1 MLTNLPI
8 FFLYYASNTQ
18 AIKGLPLRGTDFPE
32 VFIHQNQTAMKGI
45 YIVKY
50 GAAEDA
56 FEVRETPKPVP
67 KPGEVLVK
75 VEGFGLNFAD
85 VMARKG
91 MYDDAPSIP
100 SLIGYDVVGRVERVG
115 SNITHLVEG
124 DRVTALTR
132 FGGYA
137 EYALTDGRAA
147 SKIPDTMS
155 IPVATALTT
164 QYCTAYYCA
173 AEVVNLYAGDR
184 VLIHSA
190 AGGVG
195 TGLMQ
200 YAKHKGCEIF
210 ATTGSASKV
219 EMLKQMGAHHV
230 IDTSKVDFED
240 YIDETT
246 KRDGVDVI
254 WDAMG
259 ASFMRKGIGALAP
272 GGRIVCYGASQMT
285 DATNIFSKLV
295 KGLQFGI
302 YHPAVFMMASKS
314 MIGVNMLRIA
324 DGKPEVLKRC
334 LENVVRLVEEGVFKP
349 QEGKVFKAADIA
361 EAHKYLES
369 RKSTGKVACE
379 W

>member
-1 MLTNLPI
+1 
-8 FFLYYASNTQ
+8 
-18 AIKGLPLRGTDFPE
+18 
-32 VFIHQNQTAMKGI
+32 MKGI
-45 YIVKY
+45 YIVKH
-50 GAAEDA
+50 GDADEA
-56 FEVRETPKPVP
+56 FEVRDTPKPVP

-91 MYDDAPSIP
+91 MYEDAPPMP
-100 SLIGYDVVGRVERVG
+100 SLIGYDVVGTVERVG
-115 SNITHLVEG
+115 SNVTHLFEG

-137 EYALTDGRAA
+137 EFALTDARAA
-147 SKIPDTMS
+147 AKISDKMS

-164 QYCTAYYCA
+164 QFCTAYYCA
-173 AEVVNLYAGDR
+173 AEVVNLFEGDR

-195 TGLMQ
+195 TALMQ
-200 YAKHKGCEIF
+200 YAKYKKCEIF
-210 ATTGSASKV
+210 ATTGSFSKI

-230 IDTSKVDFED
+230 IDTSKEDFED
-240 YIDETT
+240 YIETT
-246 KRDGVDVI
+246 TKGDGVDVI
-254 WDAMG
+254 FDAVG
-259 ASFMRKGIGALAP
+259 ADFMRRGIRALAP
-272 GGRIVCYGASQMT
+272 GGRIVCYGAAQMT
-285 DATNIFSKLV
+285 DATNIFSKIA

-302 YHPAVFMMASKS
+302 YHPAIFMMASKS
-314 MIGVNMLRIA
+314 LIGVNMLRIA

-334 LENVVRLVEEGVFKP
+334 LENVVRLVEEGVFQP
-349 QEGKVFKAADIA
+349 QEGKLFKADDIA
-361 EAHKYLES
+361 AAHKYLES

>member
-1 MLTNLPI
+1 
-8 FFLYYASNTQ
+8 
-18 AIKGLPLRGTDFPE
+18 
-32 VFIHQNQTAMKGI
+32 MKGI
-45 YIVKY
+45 YVVKH
-50 GAAEDA
+50 GAADEA

-75 VEGFGLNFAD
+75 VQGFGLNFAD

-91 MYDDAPSIP
+91 MYEDAPPMP
-100 SLIGYDVVGRVERVG
+100 SLLGYDVVGTVERVG
-115 SNITHLVEG
+115 SNVTHLLEG

-137 EYALTDGRAA
+137 EFALTDARAA
-147 SKIPDTMS
+147 AKINNNMS
-155 IPVATALTT
+155 VPVATALTT
-164 QYCTAYYCA
+164 QYCTAYYCS
-173 AEVVNLYAGDR
+173 AEVVNLFEGDR

-195 TGLMQ
+195 TALMQ
-200 YAKHKGCEIF
+200 YAKHKKCEIF
-210 ATTGSASKV
+210 ASTGSSGKV

-240 YIDETT
+240 YIEEHS
-246 KRDGVDVI
+246 KGDGVDVI
-254 WDAMG
+254 FDAVG
-259 ASFMRKGIGALAP
+259 ADFMRKGIRALAP
-272 GGRIVCYGASQMT
+272 GGRIVCYGAAQMT
-285 DATNIFSKLV
+285 DATNIFSKIS

-302 YHPAVFMMASKS
+302 YHPAIFMMASKS
-314 MIGVNMLRIA
+314 LIGVNMLKIA

-334 LENVVRLVEEGVFKP
+334 LENVVRLVEEGIFKP
-349 QEGKVFKAADIA
+349 QEGKLFKADDIA

>member
-1 MLTNLPI
+1 
-8 FFLYYASNTQ
+8 
-18 AIKGLPLRGTDFPE
+18 
-32 VFIHQNQTAMKGI
+32 MKGI

-50 GAAEDA
+50 GDAEEA
-56 FEVRETPKPVP
+56 FEVRDTPKPVP

-91 MYDDAPSIP
+91 MYEDAPPMP
-100 SLIGYDVVGRVERVG
+100 SLIGYDVVGTVERVG
-115 SNITHLVEG
+115 SNVTHLFEG

-137 EYALTDGRAA
+137 EFALTDARAA
-147 SKIPDTMS
+147 AKISDKMS

-164 QYCTAYYCA
+164 QFCTAYYCA
-173 AEVVNLYAGDR
+173 AEVVNLFEGDR

-195 TGLMQ
+195 TALMQ
-200 YAKHKGCEIF
+200 YAKYKKCEIF
-210 ATTGSASKV
+210 ATTGSFSKI

-230 IDTSKVDFED
+230 IDTSKEDFED
-240 YIDETT
+240 YIETT
-246 KRDGVDVI
+246 TKGDGVDVI
-254 WDAMG
+254 FDAVG
-259 ASFMRKGIGALAP
+259 ADFMRRGIRALAP
-272 GGRIVCYGASQMT
+272 GGRIVCYGAAQMT
-285 DATNIFSKLV
+285 DATNIFSKIA

-302 YHPAVFMMASKS
+302 YHPAIFMMASKS
-314 MIGVNMLRIA
+314 LIGVNMLRIA

-334 LENVVRLVEEGVFKP
+334 LENVVRLVEEGVFQP
-349 QEGKVFKAADIA
+349 QEGKLFKADDIA
-361 EAHKYLES
+361 AAHKYLES

>member
-1 MLTNLPI
+1 
-8 FFLYYASNTQ
+8 
-18 AIKGLPLRGTDFPE
+18 
-32 VFIHQNQTAMKGI
+32 MKGI

-50 GAAEDA
+50 GDAEEA

-91 MYDDAPSIP
+91 MYEDAPPIP
-100 SLIGYDVVGRVERVG
+100 SLIGYDVVGTVERVG
-115 SNITHLVEG
+115 SNVTHLFEG

-137 EYALTDGRAA
+137 EFALTDARAA
-147 SKIPDTMS
+147 AKISSTMS
-155 IPVATALTT
+155 VPVATALTT
-164 QYCTAYYCA
+164 QFCTAYYCA
-173 AEVVNLYAGDR
+173 AEVVNLFAGDR

-195 TGLMQ
+195 TALMQ
-200 YAKHKGCEIF
+200 YAKLKGCEIF
-210 ATTGSASKV
+210 ATTGSSSKV
-219 EMLKQMGAHHV
+219 EMLKQMGAQHV
-230 IDTSKVDFED
+230 IDTSKVEFDYYIED
-240 YIDETT
+240 VT
-246 KRDGVDVI
+246 KGDGVDVI
-254 WDAMG
+254 WDAVG
-259 ASFMRKGIGALAP
+259 ADFIRKGIKVLAP
-272 GGRIVCYGASQMT
+272 GGRIVCYGAAQMT
-285 DATNIFSKLV
+285 DATNIFSKIS

-302 YHPAVFMMASKS
+302 YHPAQFMMNSKS
-314 MIGVNMLRIA
+314 LIGVNMLKIA

-334 LENVVRLVEEGVFKP
+334 LENVVRLVDEGIFKP
-349 QEGKVFKAADIA
+349 QDGKLFKAADIA
-361 EAHKYLES
+361 EAHKFLES

>member
-1 MLTNLPI
+1 M
-8 FFLYYASNTQ
+8 
-18 AIKGLPLRGTDFPE
+18 
-32 VFIHQNQTAMKGI
+32 
-45 YIVKY
+45 
-50 GAAEDA
+50 
-56 FEVRETPKPVP
+56 
-67 KPGEVLVK
+67 LVK

-91 MYDDAPSIP
+91 MYEDAPPMP
-100 SLIGYDVVGRVERVG
+100 SLIGYDVVGTVERVG
-115 SNITHLVEG
+115 SNVTHLFEG

-137 EYALTDGRAA
+137 EYALTDARAA
-147 SKIPDTMS
+147 AKISDKLS
-155 IPVATALTT
+155 IPVATSLTT

-173 AEVVNLYAGDR
+173 AEVVNLFEGDR

-195 TGLMQ
+195 TALMQ
-200 YAKHKGCEIF
+200 YAKYKKCEIF
-210 ATTGSASKV
+210 ATTGSSSKV

-230 IDTSKVDFED
+230 IDTSKEDFED
-240 YIDETT
+240 YIETNT
-246 KRDGVDVI
+246 KGDGVDVI
-254 WDAMG
+254 FDAVG
-259 ASFMRKGIGALAP
+259 ADFMRRGIKALAP
-272 GGRIVCYGASQMT
+272 GGRIVCYGAAQMT
-285 DATNIFSKLV
+285 DATNIFSKIA

-314 MIGVNMLRIA
+314 LIGVNMLRIA

-334 LENVVRLVEEGVFKP
+334 LQNVVRLVEEGVFQP
-349 QEGKVFKAADIA
+349 QEGKLFKADDIA
-361 EAHKYLES
+361 DAHKYLES